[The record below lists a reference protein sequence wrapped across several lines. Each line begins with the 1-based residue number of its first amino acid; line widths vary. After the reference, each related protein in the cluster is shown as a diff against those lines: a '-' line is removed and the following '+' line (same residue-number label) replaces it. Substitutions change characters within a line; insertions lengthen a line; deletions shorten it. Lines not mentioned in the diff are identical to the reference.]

1 MVKCTTIII
10 VNESTNIML
19 LLGVAQLA
27 LCGETVNTQY
37 ESTSELSLIE
47 LRLW

>member
-19 LLGVAQLA
+19 LLGVVQLS
-27 LCGETVNTQY
+27 LCGETVYTQY

>member
-19 LLGVAQLA
+19 LLGVAQLS

-37 ESTSELSLIE
+37 ESTFRIITY
-47 LRLW
+47 